1 MHKAADTSMLVS
13 VPTAVEA
20 DTHTHTHIYIYIQIH
35 TWDLEI
41 EWNQVTTKNI
51 ILHKHEQMGR

>member
-20 DTHTHTHIYIYIQIH
+20 DTHTHTHIYIQIH